1 MTPGVFIFINQTGC
15 IDHLK
20 SKNTSALT
28 LFGQNCMRFFAYSF
42 VQSPIMGGTMR
53 QKMVAGNWKMNG
65 RTQQVIQL
73 TNQLK
78 DLIGSAI
85 STQVILMPPAIY
97 IPVVNELLGNNNK
110 IQLGAQ
116 NVYPQDFG
124 AFTGEL
130 SAPMLKDY
138 NCSYVLVG
146 HSERRQNFHEDEHFV
161 AQKFHHVKDHG
172 MIPVLCVGE
181 TLFEREKGQTEQV
194 IAKQLLAV
202 CEKSKDC
209 FRECILAY
217 EPVWAIGT
225 GKTASPEQ
233 AQEVHQFIRGLV
245 TEINNSDA
253 ERLTLLYGGSV
264 NENNARALFAMPD
277 IDGGLVGGAS
287 LNAKQFVEIVKCIN

>member
-1 MTPGVFIFINQTGC
+1 
-15 IDHLK
+15 
-20 SKNTSALT
+20 
-28 LFGQNCMRFFAYSF
+28 
-42 VQSPIMGGTMR
+42 MR

-65 RTQQVIQL
+65 QLDQVIQL

-78 DLIGSAI
+78 SLINNDTSA
-85 STQVILMPPAIY
+85 QVVVMPPSIY
-97 IPVVNELLGNNNK
+97 LPLVNECLSDSK
-110 IQLGAQ
+110 ISIGAQ
-116 NVYPQDFG
+116 NVFPKEYG
-124 AFTGEL
+124 AYTGEL
-130 SAPMLKDY
+130 SAPMLKDFGCQY
-138 NCSYVLVG
+138 ILVG
-146 HSERRQNFHEDEHFV
+146 HSERRQYFNEDENFV
-161 AQKFHHVKDHG
+161 AQKFHHVKEHG

-181 TLFEREKGQTEQV
+181 TLIERENGQTEQV

-202 CEKSKDC
+202 SKNSKKSFADC
-209 FRECILAY
+209 VVAY

-225 GKTASPEQ
+225 GKTATPEQ

-245 TEINNSDA
+245 ADINNSDA